1 MKRLLLPLLAA
12 LALPTAVNAETFYL
26 KCTITKGRGNPDK
39 PFKTFADPTVDN
51 HQFTLN
57 EDNQSAVYFL
67 AENNTSIKIDNVNFN
82 QESIDMKY
90 TKGTGYSEKVN
101 NISINRLTGEIVQE
115 TDLGFQLMRLEG
127 QCKKSEPKK
136 TLF

>member
-12 LALPTAVNAETFYL
+12 LALPTNVNAKTFYL
-26 KCTITKGRGNPDK
+26 KCTITRVLKNSDK
-39 PFKTFADPTVDN
+39 KIITLKNSTVDT

-57 EDNQSAVYFL
+57 ENNQSAVYFL
-67 AENNTSIKIDNVNFN
+67 AENGTSRKMDNVNFN

-90 TKGTGYSEKVN
+90 IQGRGNSKEVLK
-101 NISINRLTGEIVQE
+101 ISINRVTGGIIQMLTIGNQSI
-115 TDLGFQLMRLEG
+115 RLEG
-127 QCKKSEPKK
+127 KCKKSDLK